1 MSKKT
6 KEYPLYEV
14 KPFGSIKEMLA
25 MAADEDGDKA
35 AYKFR
40 KNGEIKTVTFS
51 EFRNETLAL
60 GTGIASLGLADKHV
74 ACLGENS
81 YRWIVT
87 YLTML
92 SASGV
97 YVPVDKELPLADIIT
112 VLNHSE
118 SELLFY
124 SAKYEEKLKANRDAF
139 PNIKYFIGF
148 DRTESEGEFLS
159 YDEVVAKGQ
168 ALLEAG
174 NTDFTSMQTDHYGMK
189 MLVYTSG
196 TTGMAKGVMLSE
208 HNIASIVYYGLQV
221 ATIFDVGLSVLPY
234 NHTYE
239 AVAGLLVAIHH
250 RSTLCI
256 NENLKTVLKN
266 LNEYK
271 PDYIYLVPA
280 FAEVFYKK
288 IWATA
293 KQKKQDTLLKT
304 LIKTSNGLR
313 KMGID
318 MRRTLFKSVIA
329 NFGGNLREIVCGGAP
344 IRPEIGEFFD
354 SIGIPLLGG
363 YGITECSPLVSV
375 NRFET
380 NDFSTAGTVLPCCEV
395 RIDKPDENGEGE
407 ILVKGDIVML
417 GYYKNPELTAEV
429 LVDGWFYT
437 GDFGKFN
444 ENNLLMITG
453 RKKNLIVLSNGKNV
467 FPEEIENYIQSI
479 PYVTEVTVYSLKDSK
494 GLESALAAEV
504 YCDPERLAELG
515 ITELEA
521 TIKED
526 VKKNLSQLPSYK
538 QIARIYIRDEAFEKT
553 TTNKIKRSSVKFK
566 DTETI

>member
-1 MSKKT
+1 MSKKV
-6 KEYPLYEV
+6 KDYPLYEV

-25 MAADEDGDKA
+25 MAAEEVPDKA

-40 KNGEIKTVTFS
+40 KNGEVTSVSFK
-51 EFRNETLAL
+51 EFRDETLAL

-74 ACLGENS
+74 ACLAENS

-97 YVPVDKELPLADIIT
+97 YVPVDKELPINDIIT

-118 SELLFY
+118 SEMLFY
-124 SAKYEEKLKANRDAF
+124 SAKFEKKLMENRDAL
-139 PNIKYFIGF
+139 PNIKYFVGF
-148 DRTESEGEFLS
+148 DRTESEGAFLS
-159 YDEVVAKGQ
+159 YDELIAKGS

-174 NTDFTSMQTDHYGMK
+174 NTDFTSMQTDHYGLK
-189 MLVYTSG
+189 LLVYTSG

-208 HNIASIVYYGLQV
+208 HNISSIVYYGLQV
-221 ATIFDVGLSVLPY
+221 ATIYDTGLSVLPY

-239 AVAGLLVAIHH
+239 AVAGLLVALHH
-250 RSTLCI
+250 HSTLCI

-266 LNEYK
+266 LVEYK

-293 KQKKQDTLLKT
+293 KQKKQDGLLKA

-313 KMGID
+313 KIGID
-318 MRRTLFKSVIA
+318 KRRTIFKSVLA
-329 NFGGNLREIVCGGAP
+329 NFGGNLKEIVCGGAP

-354 SIGIPLLGG
+354 SIGVPLLGG

-375 NRFET
+375 NRCET
-380 NDFSTAGTVLPCCEV
+380 NDFHTAGTVLPCCTV
-395 RIDKPDENGEGE
+395 KIDNPDETGKGE

-437 GDFGKFN
+437 GDYGKFN
-444 ENNLLMITG
+444 ENGLLMITG
-453 RKKNLIVLSNGKNV
+453 RKKNLIVLSNGKNI
-467 FPEEIENYIQSI
+467 FPEEIENYIQAL

-504 YCDPERLAELG
+504 YCNPDRVAELG
-515 ITELEA
+515 VTDLENTA
-521 TIKED
+521 RNDIK
-526 VKKNLSQLPSYK
+526 KALSELPSYK
-538 QIARIYIRDEAFEKT
+538 QIARVYFRDKDFEKT
-553 TTNKIKRSSVKFK
+553 TTNKIKRNSAMFK